1 MNEELKGIIEGMQGE
16 NASLV
21 SQGLEPRYSDL
32 DFENVVKT
40 HEAQSVN
47 TEETTTTNVEKTKGS
62 QTTDVTAGPYQP
74 VSKGTVLSSETIS
87 SESLDKT
94 NTWVDA
100 NGNPIG
106 FEYPEVKITS
116 EENEEIKKPTLLEKI
131 GNINIFKGKTL
142 NDFFPKKKDKKEE
155 IEEEIEEVK
164 IELPTSEA
172 DATNVGGGTSYNL
185 VTGSVI
191 QSGETIQ
198 PEILEEE
205 KIGTSY
211 YYDEEDGEIKE
222 DVATTL
228 DELLEDKP
236 FTFTFDGEKIYL
248 DEPVVEEEE
257 EEPKLATTWLGDVFT
272 GIAKIYNLGVSVYE
286 DKGERDQL
294 LDNIEKRYYDI
305 NNNLAIGMQ
314 SIYIDGLK
322 LLEESFTPS
331 KVGVD
336 PKGNKAGL
344 SALDDMFGD
353 YGEVVWFSPE
363 GKIVPLADKT
373 LTAEERYAQGYML
386 IYKDSGIKVGD
397 PYKQYVVS
405 KYEYLLEIEAA
416 KNNPELAMVEGY
428 KEGDAAMFF
437 GGVFNAVTSLAETMG
452 PAIATKGF
460 SLIPQITAPFY
471 IDAAR
476 EKAKRLYP
484 NLPEKDAIEKLVMSG
499 DEDVLIPNLLGLAA
513 GQLERIGFKGI
524 IRAMRMNPATFS
536 QGVTVILLS
545 GQREGITEWSQT
557 GLEIFNKS
565 IAAGEEKAIY
575 LAWAGMTG
583 PQGLEAYL
591 QGVVGGT
598 GVSTAGSLIN
608 RALRTNRE
616 DIAKINNIVRK
627 QNELNGKLNAFNQK
641 ASKYNQKLRD
651 YYMSEIAKLNADL
664 VDIFNN
670 SNKLSKY
677 LTKEEQEFIGF
688 LLKSYDKKT
697 LEYHSEYYET
707 YKGVFEYADSNGIS
721 VEQALK
727 ENYPQLDAQWQEL
740 KVVLEKEAIDIV
752 NQINDIR
759 KRANER
765 MIDDGIKKADKRG
778 IMRTVFETK
787 DDVSNWL
794 NDPANQEMFE
804 KQAKEDG
811 ITVTELKN
819 QYKNANGWELDGEVF
834 VNKPKAIETGAVGVT
849 EHEIAHIL
857 FGKSIR
863 DKNGNI
869 TKEGHALIVKFK
881 KAIGPRIEAIILGRL
896 KANGYKI
903 DGPNANPNAQEEFLT
918 FYLDGVREGEW
929 KENKAALKL
938 LGKEVTSLLKDSGYT
953 NIKFKT
959 AQDIMDWFTSYI
971 EDKDSGKSKVER
983 TPPSKTVS
991 LSSFST
997 TDLEGPVIELGN
1009 VSQDTWN
1016 KTGAD
1021 NAITYIFGKLDGM
1034 IKKKITLAMQDLPD
1048 FSEED
1053 FIQKTYMELIP
1064 HIRNF
1069 VPAQYNEDGS
1079 RKLDG
1084 NGNVIG
1090 NDNLWAW
1097 ITSQLGNKSLEALK
1111 SDDVTKSTF
1120 ETSVQD
1126 ENSFINDIEA
1136 DEYVDL
1142 ELAIEE
1148 DVTYSGLRNI
1158 LGIKRGGEL
1167 HKKIIEGIKRII
1179 PLEIKNL
1186 DTATFKNALKK
1197 YFNNYLFDDIKK
1209 VLGGTAT
1216 KEGYKN
1222 FITNNAEALYNL
1234 FPQPVFNKSFQD
1246 FIVKG
1251 DRLTVPETRE
1261 AQKKGLLPKTLT
1273 EKQMAD
1279 GIYLYT
1285 KLPWNDDVEQ
1295 KWIDNFLN
1303 PPKGR
1308 PASKQNSLIELI
1320 SYTLGIDATM
1330 EVINSEEFKGKHE
1343 ISDVVIATIGMKID
1357 RGANVRFNKTNGS
1370 EGNLNENNFDKE
1382 QAMDMVKYIET
1393 EVGFDEIG
1401 PGDVAD
1407 LLKTNFPTADEDVI
1421 ALIERMADL
1430 GYIKDQ
1436 NGTMFLQGI
1445 MLSKDI
1451 DKKDKDQVKEDTL
1464 EDKQEKLN
1472 KAANILAPRLGPE
1485 VMNLLGYDILG
1496 YINRMM
1502 DAAEKKKNPAYKY
1515 DKTQPQYLEDDAG
1528 NLISGPFYKDL
1539 EALKLKVKNSEVILP
1554 EGLDLDLVRLMNKK
1568 FVLFKKIEKILNDGD
1583 SKIDGSNIAWKK
1595 AEILKLDG
1603 EITAAGEANIKLAKF
1618 IASEIIKADE
1628 IDVVTTIHLLQIQT
1642 NAVSGFRALTTLDLI
1657 TILEGSQKAD
1667 ENHPYYEAELAIA
1680 KKAKHKSGKLKG
1692 QLKYPTEKLAIEAA
1706 IKVLGTKGE
1715 HAAANANTMLKIAIL
1730 KAKYMKNKNIDVDL
1744 ELTKIFQGHGQIHGT
1759 KGTFNLLD
1767 KFGTT
1772 NVADWLRLMLDP
1784 RRKDMFSPDGKTAE
1798 EVIVVKTA
1806 PLSQQGLNGV
1816 NWVVDVAVKTTP
1828 TSRFSKTDNKVI
1840 FAVGGAGS
1848 GKSNILQQ
1856 LGAYGDYIVI
1866 NPDIQMEEMLKAAG
1880 LSLDPTVYKAGTFER
1895 SQWSKIQQLAI
1906 KNSKIAMQKAME
1918 QGRGMIIDGTGASAN
1933 VMAKNYTNFKEAGYD
1948 VAAIQVETSIEVALN
1963 RNADRERSLPD
1974 RVVINNHD
1982 NVNTAV
1988 NEYKSLFGPNFFKI
2002 NTDNLNQ
2009 HDALPKPFVDKYDT
2023 FTNKGGVMFSIS
2035 DQFNQIIE
2043 ENEGI
2048 KKESV
2053 YSKAKANILGSKVVK
2068 FWDFIYPPSA
2078 YDLELFLYRIL
2089 GKGEKGE
2096 KDMLFFKENLL
2107 DPYNQ
2112 AYANI
2117 QEASQKALKQ
2127 YRDLVKKLPK
2137 VRKKLSKKVPGSK
2150 FTYDQAI
2157 RVSIWNDMGID
2168 MQEMGL
2174 SKADQKILIDAVKGD
2189 IELSTFKDALKNIPG
2204 KDGYVKPSVNW
2215 TVETIAYDLNMAINS
2230 VSRAKFLGEWK
2241 NNVEQIFSEENKRK
2255 LEVLYGKEY
2264 VEALEDMLYR
2274 MEYGRG
2280 KNIAGRIER
2289 NWNNWVNN
2297 SVGAIMFFN
2306 FRSASL
2312 QTISFL
2318 NYFDWKNNSPLKIA
2332 KVLAKPKQFI
2342 SDVVYIFNSDYLL
2355 ERRSGNKRT
2364 INEAELSAWL
2374 KGKENKAKAFLA
2386 FLLEKGFTPTQI
2398 ADSFAI
2404 AFGGAFFYRNQVDF
2418 YIEQGMPLK
2427 EAEKAAWK
2435 DFIDKTEKGQQS
2447 SRPDLISQQQAGG
2460 LGRLILAFKN
2470 TPMQYNRLMIKA
2482 VLDLKNGRG
2491 KTSENLSKIAYYG
2504 LIQNVIFTSLQT
2516 ALFAALGDEDE
2527 WDSKKERVANGMI
2540 DSILN
2545 GMGLTGAVVAT
2556 IKNGYLRYRREK
2568 KRGFNADHTRTIIE
2582 FANLSPTIGSK
2593 LRKLYG
2599 SIRTEQLNKE
2609 AIEGMGF
2616 TIENPAFNS
2625 IANLVSAATNVPLD
2639 RAVTIAQN
2647 LILASK
2653 DETEFWESTMLIL
2666 GWNPWD
2672 IGVDQTSREVQRELK
2687 EKKKKLMKT
2696 LKKLEDQQKKEEEL
2710 KKKQEEQK
2718 KKGEPLTC
2726 SKCNRKALPGKTVCT
2741 VHEVKEQRKDGVKK
2755 RCIAKKADKTQCK
2768 EMTANK
2774 SGKCYYHD

>member
-1 MNEELKGIIEGMQGE
+1 MNEELNSVIKGMQEE

-21 SQGLEPRYSDL
+21 DQGYTPRYTDL

-40 HEAQSVN
+40 YKAQ
-47 TEETTTTNVEKTKGS
+47 NVEKTKGP
-62 QTTDVTAGPYQP
+62 QTTDVAVGPRL
-74 VSKGTVLSSETIS
+74 VSEDTVLTSEPIS
-87 SESLDKT
+87 SELLDET

-100 NGNPIG
+100 SGNPIG
-106 FEYPEVKITS
+106 FKYPEVEITPG
-116 EENEEIKKPTLLEKI
+116 EEEEIKKPTLLEKI
-131 GNINIFKGKTL
+131 GDINIFKGKTL
-142 NDFFPKKKDKKEE
+142 NDFFPKKEDKKEE
-155 IEEEIEEVK
+155 TEEEIEEVK

-172 DATNVGGGTSYNL
+172 DITQTEKV
-185 VTGSVI
+185 VT
-191 QSGETIQ
+191 
-198 PEILEEE
+198 PEVLEEE
-205 KIGTSY
+205 KIGTRY
-211 YYDEEDGEIKE
+211 YYDEEEGEIKE
-222 DVATTL
+222 DMPTTI
-228 DELLEDKP
+228 DELLEDRP

-248 DEPVVEEEE
+248 DKPVEEEE
-257 EEPKLATTWLGDVFT
+257 EEEPELATTILGDVIT
-272 GIAKIYNLGVSVYE
+272 GIAKIYNLGKSVYE
-286 DKGERDQL
+286 DKDERDRL
-294 LDNIEKRYYDI
+294 LDKVEKRYYDI

-322 LLEESFTPS
+322 LLEES
-331 KVGVD
+331 VGD
-336 PKGNKAGL
+336 KAGVT
-344 SALDDMFGD
+344 ALDDMFGD
-353 YGEVVWFSPE
+353 YGEAVWFTPE
-363 GKIVPLADKT
+363 GKTVPLSDKT
-373 LTAEERYAQGYML
+373 LTAEEKYAQGYIL

-397 PYKQYVVS
+397 PYKQYVVK
-405 KYEYLLEIEAA
+405 KYEYLLKIEAA
-416 KNNPELAMVEGY
+416 KNNPELSMVEGY
-428 KEGDAAMFF
+428 KEGDAALFF
-437 GGVFNAVTSLAETMG
+437 GGVFNAITSLAETMG
-452 PAIATKGF
+452 PAIATRGL

-476 EKAKRLYP
+476 EKAKKLYP
-484 NLPEKDAIEKLVMSG
+484 NLSEKDAIEKLVMSG
-499 DEDVLIPNLLGLAA
+499 DEDILIPNLLGLAA

-524 IRAMRMNPATFS
+524 IKAMRMNPATFS
-536 QGVTVILLS
+536 QSVTVIFLS

-565 IAAGEEKAIY
+565 IAAGEEKAAY

-608 RALRTNRE
+608 RALRTNKE
-616 DIAKINNIVRK
+616 DIAKINKNIRESV
-627 QNELNGKLNAFNQK
+627 ELKKKLNESISPK
-641 ASKYNQKLRD
+641 LKKYFQAQIIK
-651 YYMSEIAKLNADL
+651 KNAEL

-688 LLKSYDKKT
+688 LLESYDKKT
-697 LEYHSEYYET
+697 LEYHSEYYDAH
-707 YKGVFEYADSNGIS
+707 KGVFEFADSNGIS

-727 ENYPQLDAQWQEL
+727 ENYPKLAAEWETLQD
-740 KVVLEKEAIDIV
+740 VLNKEAIDIV
-752 NQINDIR
+752 NKINTIR
-759 KRANER
+759 ERANER

-811 ITVTELKN
+811 VTVTELKN
-819 QYKNANGWELDGEVF
+819 QYKNANGWELDGGVF
-834 VNKPKAIETGAVGVT
+834 INKPKAIETGAVSVT

-881 KAIGPRIEAIILGRL
+881 KAIGPKVETIITL
-896 KANGYKI
+896 KLLANGYNLS
-903 DGPNANPNAQEEFLT
+903 DPNIQEEYLT
-918 FYLDGVREGEW
+918 VYLDGVADGSFKRN
-929 KENKAALKL
+929 NKALNL

-959 AQDIMDWFTSYI
+959 VQDIQDWFKSYI
-971 EDKDSGKSKVER
+971 DDKNGGKSEVNR
-983 TPPSKTVS
+983 TPPSTS
-991 LSSFST
+991 IPLSSFST

-1097 ITSQLGNKSLEALK
+1097 ITNQLKNKSLEALK
-1111 SDDVTKSTF
+1111 SDDVTKPAF
-1120 ETSVQD
+1120 ETSTQD

-1148 DVTYSGLRNI
+1148 DVTYTALRRVM
-1158 LGIKRGGEL
+1158 GIERGGKI
-1167 HKKIIEGIKRII
+1167 HKKIINIVKKVIPVEIRKLYTVKEASDLDNLQLNKNKLESRIQDEQDPKIKEKLNKKLNEVNVKIEDLIKTASNRII
-1179 PLEIKNL
+1179 TSDVFYKNL
-1186 DTATFKNALKK
+1186 IKAFQDAL
-1197 YFNNYLFDDIKK
+1197 FLDIKAA
-1209 VLGGTAT
+1209 LGGAPGKT
-1216 KEGYKN
+1216 EYKN
-1222 FITNNAEALYNL
+1222 FIINNAEVLYNL
-1234 FPQPVFNKSFQD
+1234 FSQQVFNKSFQD
-1246 FIVKG
+1246 FIIKG
-1251 DRLTVPETRE
+1251 DRLTVPETKE
-1261 AQKKGLLPKTLT
+1261 AQEKGLLPKDLT
-1273 EKQMAD
+1273 PEQMAD
-1279 GIYLYT
+1279 GIYLFT
-1285 KLPWNDDVEQ
+1285 KLPFTEEVEQ
-1295 KWIDNFLN
+1295 RWIDNFLN

-1308 PASKQNSLIELI
+1308 PASKQNSLIDLI
-1320 SYTLGIDATM
+1320 SSILGPDATM
-1330 EVINSEEFKGKHE
+1330 EVINSKEFMEGND
-1343 ISDVVIATIGMKID
+1343 IAPIIIATIGMKID

-1393 EVGFDEIG
+1393 EIGFDEIG

-1407 LLKTNFPTADEDVI
+1407 LLKTNFPTAAEDVI
-1421 ALIERMADL
+1421 ALIEKMADL

-1436 NGTMFLQGI
+1436 NGTMYLQGI
-1445 MLSKDI
+1445 MLSEDI

-1485 VMNLLGYDILG
+1485 VMNLLGYDIFG
-1496 YINRMM
+1496 YIKRMM
-1502 DAAEKKKNPAYKY
+1502 DAAKRKKNPLYKD

-1528 NLISGPFYKDL
+1528 NEISGPFYEAL
-1539 EALKLKVKNSEVILP
+1539 EALKLKVKNSEVKLP
-1554 EGLDLDLVRLMNKK
+1554 EGLNLDDVRLMNKK
-1568 FVLFKKIEKILNDGD
+1568 FPLFQKIEKILNDGD
-1583 SKIDGSNIAWKK
+1583 SKINGSNIAWKK
-1595 AEILKLDG
+1595 AEILKLKG

-1628 IDVVTTIHLLQIQT
+1628 IDVVTAIHLLQIQT

-1657 TILEGSQKAD
+1657 TILEGSQKPNK
-1667 ENHPYYEAELAIA
+1667 NHPYYEAELAIA
-1680 KKAKHKSGKLKG
+1680 KKARHKSGKLKG
-1692 QLKYPTEKLAIEAA
+1692 KLKYPTEELAIEEALR
-1706 IKVLGTKGE
+1706 VLGTKGE

-1730 KAKYMKNKNIDVDL
+1730 KAKYMKDKTINVDL

-1772 NVADWLRLMLDP
+1772 NIADWLRTMLDP
-1784 RRKDMFSPDGKTAE
+1784 RRKDMFSPDGKTTE
-1798 EVIVVKTA
+1798 EVVIKKLITQEVNEENSITPEVV
-1806 PLSQQGLNGV
+1806 
-1816 NWVVDVAVKTTP
+1816 
-1828 TSRFSKTDNKVI
+1828 
-1840 FAVGGAGS
+1840 
-1848 GKSNILQQ
+1848 
-1856 LGAYGDYIVI
+1856 
-1866 NPDIQMEEMLKAAG
+1866 
-1880 LSLDPTVYKAGTFER
+1880 
-1895 SQWSKIQQLAI
+1895 
-1906 KNSKIAMQKAME
+1906 
-1918 QGRGMIIDGTGASAN
+1918 
-1933 VMAKNYTNFKEAGYD
+1933 
-1948 VAAIQVETSIEVALN
+1948 QVEDIETT
-1963 RNADRERSLPD
+1963 
-1974 RVVINNHD
+1974 VV
-1982 NVNTAV
+1982 TP
-1988 NEYKSLFGPNFFKI
+1988 S
-2002 NTDNLNQ
+2002 
-2009 HDALPKPFVDKYDT
+2009 
-2023 FTNKGGVMFSIS
+2023 FSIS

-2053 YSKAKANILGSKVVK
+2053 YSKAKAKVLGSKVVK
-2068 FWDFIYPPSA
+2068 IWDFIYPPSA
-2078 YDLELFLYRIL
+2078 YDLELFLYRII

-2096 KDMLFFKENLL
+2096 KDMLFFKEHLL
-2107 DPYNQ
+2107 DPYNE

-2117 QEASQKALKQ
+2117 QEASQKALREYKT
-2127 YRDLVKKLPK
+2127 LVKKLPK

-2157 RVSIWNDMGID
+2157 RVSIWVDMGID

-2174 SKADQKILIDAVKGD
+2174 SKADQKILTDAVKGD
-2189 IELSTFKDALKNIPG
+2189 VELSAFKDAVKNIPG
-2204 KDGYVKPSVNW
+2204 KDGYVKPSINW

-2230 VSRAKFLGEWK
+2230 VSRAKFLAEWK
-2241 NNVEQIFSEENKRK
+2241 KNAEEIFSEKNKRK
-2255 LEVLYGKEY
+2255 LEVLYGAEY

-2280 KNIAGRIER
+2280 KGVTSRIER

-2297 SVGAIMFFN
+2297 SVGAIMFYN
-2306 FRSASL
+2306 FRSATL
-2312 QTISFL
+2312 QIISAI
-2318 NYFDWKNNSPLKIA
+2318 NYVDWSDNSPA
-2332 KVLAKPKQFI
+2332 KAALAFANFPQFI
-2342 SDVVYIFNSDYLL
+2342 KDVVFIFNSDFLQ
-2355 ERRSGNKRT
+2355 ERRGGNKRT
-2364 INEAELSAWL
+2364 INEAELSDWL
-2374 KGKENKAKAFLA
+2374 KGKENKAKAILA

-2404 AFGGAFFYRNQVDF
+2404 STGGATFYRNKVKK
-2418 YIEQGMPLK
+2418 YIKDGLTVK
-2427 EAEKAAWK
+2427 EAEKKAWK

-2482 VLDLKNGRG
+2482 ILDLRNGRG

-2516 ALFAALGDEDE
+2516 AIFAALGDEDE
-2527 WDSKKERVANGMI
+2527 WDTRKERVANGMI

-2545 GMGLTGAVVAT
+2545 GMGLTGAVAVT
-2556 IKNGYLRYRREK
+2556 IKNGYLRYRKEK

-2599 SIRTEQLNKE
+2599 AIRTEQLNKD
-2609 AIEGMGF
+2609 AIEEMGF

-2625 IANLVSAATNVPLD
+2625 IANLISATTNVPLD

-2666 GWNPWD
+2666 GWNAWD
-2672 IGVDQTSREVQRELK
+2672 VNLEPTSRKVQQEAK
-2687 EKKKKLMKT
+2687 EKKKQ
-2696 LKKLEDQQKKEEEL
+2696 LKKKLKKIEEQQKKEEEL
-2710 KKKQEEQK
+2710 KKLQEEQK
-2718 KKGEPLTC
+2718 RKGEELTC
-2726 SKCNRKALPGKTVCT
+2726 SKCKRKALPGKTVCT
-2741 VHEVKEQRKDGVKK
+2741 VHEEKEQRKDGVKK
-2755 RCIAKKADKTQCK
+2755 RCVAKKKDKTQCK

-2774 SGKCYYHD
+2774 SGLCYYHD